1 MPKVIVREIDNTK
14 AVVNSYS
21 NFSVAIPGY
30 VKSDKYEEVCDENGV
45 YECSNAS
52 DFITYIGKVAD
63 VEGKDVAAVA
73 PIVTEYAAGSLK
85 LSEANEKLKN
95 GSFYSKAESTAS
107 AEGKLV
113 KKDGTKYYKYTIMS
127 GDEIEECFKE
137 AAGTE
142 TESAETDPVNKTA
155 LYFISSGEEGI
166 DAYKQGARIGNR
178 LAYMLVQLGYTILY
192 KQIEEDSNLDKSDF
206 WECLK
211 DRSTYDF
218 RYICTGGI
226 YDTSV
231 YQQIIDVV
239 GKYNVKT
246 ELTDDKV
253 YGRGDATALID
264 VCEDSLEDITSQS
277 KCISSI
283 RKWIEKNDGI
293 FQIDGHDVGK
303 YVGIFAPK
311 TSILVAGDT
320 EYGDANSSTIEYMIP
335 GSIYYL
341 ACASKAIENGY
352 AEWYPVGG
360 YQRGTSDYTVVGT
373 SLILG
378 ERAVQLLEPRV
389 A

>member
-63 VEGKDVAAVA
+63 VQGEDVAAVA
-73 PIVTEYAAGSLK
+73 PIVAGYEAGSLT

-95 GSFYSKAESTAS
+95 GSFYSKVKS
-107 AEGKLV
+107 ATSVEGKLV
-113 KKDGTKYYKYTIMS
+113 KKDGDTYYKYTIMS
-127 GDEIEECFKE
+127 GDELEECFKE
-137 AAGTE
+137 
-142 TESAETDPVNKTA
+142 SAEENPTNKTA
-155 LYFISSGEEGI
+155 LYFIASGEEGA
-166 DAYKQGARIGNR
+166 DAYKQGAKIGNR

-192 KQIEEDSNLDKSDF
+192 KQIEENSNLAGSDF

-283 RKWIEKNDGI
+283 RKWIEDNDGI
-293 FQIDGHDVGK
+293 FKVDNHDVGK

-311 TSILVAGDT
+311 TSVLVTGDT
-320 EYGDANSSTIEYMIP
+320 EYGDANSSTIDYMIP

-352 AEWYPVGG
+352 AE
-360 YQRGTSDYTVVGT
+360 
-373 SLILG
+373 
-378 ERAVQLLEPRV
+378 
-389 A
+389 